1 MWRFDW
7 HARSY
12 LTLCGD
18 AQRLQNIAKEA
29 IFPLLTEA
37 TTPEQFDEALASLE
51 RMKEQLLKNK
61 KTFHFSAT
69 AGRHYC
75 VEECF
80 ADLVETLTTKWHLL
94 PKLEPTPEPPAPPP
108 KPRSLSDVI
117 KGFAGMTDVASDAT
131 DEDKP
136 IGEEAGDAA

>member
-7 HARSY
+7 HDRSY

-37 TTPEQFDEALASLE
+37 STPEQFDEALASLE
-51 RMKEQLLKNK
+51 RVKEKLIKNK

-75 VEECF
+75 IEECF
-80 ADLVETLTTKWHLL
+80 ADLVETLKTKWQLL
-94 PKLEPTPEPPAPPP
+94 PKPQPSPEPRSPLETPEQ
-108 KPRSLSDVI
+108 VI
-117 KGFAGMTDVASDAT
+117 ADLNELIQHRP
-131 DEDKP
+131 DETVL
-136 IGEEAGDAA
+136 GEDTFPENNR